1 MWQCGNA
8 AINMMISFS
17 EIASSVHQWLNSHL
31 SPAWVLTV
39 EMVIVGVAAITLFAL
54 LGLVLVIM
62 ERKVA
67 AYMQIRLGP
76 NRVGPKGMLQS
87 TADTVKLLVKE
98 GITPAG
104 ADKFMFNLAPFIAM
118 ITAMLLL
125 APLGFAKD
133 FQIWDLNIGVLYV
146 TAVSSLS
153 VIGILM
159 AGWSSNNKYS
169 LLGAMRSGA
178 QIVSYEL
185 SAGLAIMTIVVL
197 TGSLQ
202 LSEIVESQRNG
213 WWIFKGHVPA
223 LIAFIIFIIAVTA
236 ETNRAPFDL
245 AEAESELTAGFHTEY
260 SGMKFALFFLAEYI
274 NVFIV
279 CAIGAT
285 LFLGGWMPFHIG
297 NWEGFNHVMDYIPSS
312 IWFFG
317 KTFFLIFVIM
327 WFRWTFPRLRIDQ
340 LLDLEWKYLLP
351 ISMFNI
357 ILVTVIAIMNWHL

>member
-1 MWQCGNA
+1 MW
-8 AINMMISFS
+8 SFS
-17 EIASSVHQWLNSHL
+17 NIANSIDAWLGQHL
-31 SPAWVLTV
+31 NPTWALVV
-39 EMVIVGVAAITLFAL
+39 EMTIVGVSVIGLFAL

-62 ERKVA
+62 ERKVS

-87 TADTVKLLVKE
+87 MADTLKLLVKE
-98 GITPAG
+98 NMTPDG
-104 ADKFMFNLAPFIAM
+104 ADKLLFNIAPFIAM
-118 ITAMLLL
+118 IVAMLLM
-125 APLGFAKD
+125 APLAFAKD
-133 FQIWDLNIGVLYV
+133 FQLWDLNIGVLYI
-146 TAVSSLS
+146 TAVSSIS
-153 VIGILM
+153 VISILM
-159 AGWSSNNKYS
+159 AGWASNNKYS

-185 SAGLAIMTIVVL
+185 SAGLAVMTIVVL

-202 LSEIVESQRNG
+202 LGDIIKAQENG
-213 WWIFKGHVPA
+213 WWIFKGHIPA
-223 LIAFIIFIIAVTA
+223 IIAFVLFLIAVTA

-260 SGMKFALFFLAEYI
+260 SGMKFALFFLAEYV

-297 NWEGFNHVMDYIPSS
+297 NWQSFNHVMDYIPSS

-340 LLDLEWKYLLP
+340 LLNLEWKYLLP

-357 ILVTVIAIMNWHL
+357 LLVTLIAIMGWHF

>member
-1 MWQCGNA
+1 MW
-8 AINMMISFS
+8 SFS
-17 EIASSVHQWLNSHL
+17 NIANSIDTWLHRQFNPTWAL
-31 SPAWVLTV
+31 II
-39 EMVIVGVAAITLFAL
+39 EMVIVGVSVIGLFAM

-62 ERKVA
+62 ERKVS

-76 NRVGPKGMLQS
+76 NRVGPKGMFQS
-87 TADTVKLLVKE
+87 LADTVKLLVKE
-98 GITPAG
+98 GMTPGG
-104 ADKFMFNLAPFIAM
+104 ADKILFNLAPFIAM
-118 ITAMLLL
+118 IVAMLLM
-125 APLGFAKD
+125 APIAFAKD
-133 FQIWDLNIGVLYV
+133 FQMWDLNIGVLYIA
-146 TAVSSLS
+146 AVSSIS
-153 VIGILM
+153 VIAILM
-159 AGWSSNNKYS
+159 AGWASNNKYS

-185 SAGLAIMTIVVL
+185 SAGLAILTIVVL

-202 LSEIVESQRNG
+202 VSDIINAQANG
-213 WWIFKGHVPA
+213 WWIFKGHIPA
-223 LIAFIIFIIAVTA
+223 IIAFVIFLVAVTA

-260 SGMKFALFFLAEYI
+260 SGMKFALFFLAEYV

-285 LFLGGWMPFHIG
+285 LFLGGWMPLHIG
-297 NWEGFNHVMDYIPSS
+297 NWQGFNHVMDYIPSS

-317 KTFFLIFVIM
+317 KTFFLIFIVM

-340 LLDLEWKYLLP
+340 LLNLEWKYLLP

-357 ILVTVIAIMNWHL
+357 LLVTLIAIMGWHF